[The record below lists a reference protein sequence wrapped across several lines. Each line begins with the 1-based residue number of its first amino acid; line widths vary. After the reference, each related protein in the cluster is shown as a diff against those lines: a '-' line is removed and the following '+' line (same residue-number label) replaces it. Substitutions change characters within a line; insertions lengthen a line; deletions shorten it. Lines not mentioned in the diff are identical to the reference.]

1 MLSLIYE
8 FQLEGRPM
16 RASPSVPAALINLQ
30 MQVNVGLP
38 SSTKVEHGAREQQAI
53 KGKAQFTAE
62 IEFTY
67 H

>member
-1 MLSLIYE
+1 
-8 FQLEGRPM
+8 M

-53 KGKAQFTAE
+53 KGKARFTAE